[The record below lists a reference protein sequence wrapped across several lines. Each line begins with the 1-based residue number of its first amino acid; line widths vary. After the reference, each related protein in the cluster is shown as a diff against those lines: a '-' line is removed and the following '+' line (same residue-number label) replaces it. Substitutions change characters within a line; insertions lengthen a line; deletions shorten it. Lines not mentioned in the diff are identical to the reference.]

1 MTAAGSDQ
9 FDTKGMTMDD
19 LTSRRRFMSASALL
33 VGGVAAHTL
42 VPGTVG
48 AQDARLAQD
57 IAVLNYALT
66 LERLEADFYVRGL
79 QRFGAADFA
88 GFGVVGLFD
97 RLRDIRDHEVAHV
110 ATIQS
115 VVESLGGSPVVGGEF
130 VFPYTDAR
138 SFLRVGQVLENTGV
152 SAYDGA
158 VALLRVG
165 ALQTASAT
173 IATVEAR
180 HAAYLNFVNGDN
192 PFPAA
197 TDTPRSPGDIIAAI
211 QPFVRTA
218 PAPAA
223 R

>member
-1 MTAAGSDQ
+1 MSPCDLQQSDASQ
-9 FDTKGMTMDD
+9 
-19 LTSRRRFMSASALL
+19 TSSEHTRRRFLKVSGIAIAAAGAPFALASHAD
-33 VGGVAAHTL
+33 
-42 VPGTVG
+42 
-48 AQDARLAQD
+48 AQDARLGQD

-115 VVESLGGSPVVGGEF
+115 VVEGLGGAPVTGGEF
-130 VFPYTDAR
+130 AFPYTDAR
-138 SFLRVGQVLENTGV
+138 SFLRVAQVLENTGV
-152 SAYDGA
+152 SAYTGA
-158 VALLRVG
+158 VALIRLP
-165 ALQTASAT
+165 AILTASST

-211 QPFVRTA
+211 QPFVRV
-218 PAPAA
+218 APAA
-223 R
+223 APR

>member
-1 MTAAGSDQ
+1 MTE
-9 FDTKGMTMDD
+9 TRPT
-19 LTSRRRFMSASALL
+19 RRRFVSASGLL
-33 VGGVAAHTL
+33 LGGAAAHTL
-42 VPGTVG
+42 FATRAE
-48 AQDARLAQD
+48 AQDARVGQD

-79 QRFGAADFA
+79 QRFGAGDFA
-88 GFGVVGLFD
+88 GLTVGLFD

-110 ATIQS
+110 ATIES
-115 VVESLGGSPVVGGEF
+115 VVQSLGGSPVTGGEF
-130 VFPYTDAR
+130 AFPYTDAR
-138 SFLRVGQVLENTGV
+138 SFLRVAQVLENTGV

-158 VALLRVG
+158 VALLRLPQ
-165 ALQTASAT
+165 LQTASAT

-211 QPFVRTA
+211 QPFVRV
-218 PAPAA
+218 APAA
-223 R
+223 ASR

>member
-1 MTAAGSDQ
+1 
-9 FDTKGMTMDD
+9 MDD
-19 LTSRRRFMSASALL
+19 AFTTRRRFISASALL
-33 VGGVAAHTL
+33 LGGAAAHTV
-42 VPGTVG
+42 VPTPLG
-48 AQDARLAQD
+48 AQDARVAQD

-79 QRFGAADFA
+79 QQFGARDFA
-88 GFGVVGLFD
+88 SFGVANLFD

-110 ATIQS
+110 AILES
-115 VVESLGGSPVVGGEF
+115 VVEGLGGAPVRGGEF
-130 VFPYTDAR
+130 VFPYTDPR
-138 SFLRVGQVLENTGV
+138 SFLRVAQVLENTGV

-158 VALLRVG
+158 VALLRLPQ
-165 ALQTASAT
+165 LQTAGAT

-180 HAAYLNFVNGDN
+180 HAAYLNLVNGDN

-197 TDTPRSPGDIIAAI
+197 TDTPRSPGDIVAAI

-218 PAPAA
+218 PSVGN

>member
-1 MTAAGSDQ
+1 MAEA
-9 FDTKGMTMDD
+9 
-19 LTSRRRFMSASALL
+19 SRRGFLRTAMVAGGGAALMLSSSRSAE
-33 VGGVAAHTL
+33 
-42 VPGTVG
+42 

-79 QRFGAADFA
+79 QRFGATDFS
-88 GFGVVGLFD
+88 GFGVTNLHD
-97 RLRDIRDHEVAHV
+97 RLREIRDHEVAHV
-110 ATIQS
+110 ATITS
-115 VVESLGGSPVVGGEF
+115 VVRGLGAAPVEGGEF
-130 VFPYTDAR
+130 SFPYTDAR
-138 SFLRVGQVLENTGV
+138 SFLRVAQVLENTGV

-158 VALLRVG
+158 IALIRTPQ
-165 ALQTASAT
+165 LQTASAT

-180 HAAYLNFVNGDN
+180 HAAFLNFVNGDS

-197 TDTPRSPGDIIAAI
+197 TDTPKSPGEIVAAI

-218 PAPAA
+218 PAAAA

>member
-1 MTAAGSDQ
+1 MNETLV
-9 FDTKGMTMDD
+9 K
-19 LTSRRRFMSASALL
+19 RRRFISASGLL
-33 VGGVAAHTL
+33 LGGAAAYTL
-42 VPGTVG
+42 NPTRAE
-48 AQDARLAQD
+48 AQDARLGQD

-115 VVESLGGSPVVGGEF
+115 VIESLGGAPVTGGEF
-130 VFPYTDAR
+130 TFPYTDAR
-138 SFLRVGQVLENTGV
+138 SFLRVAQVLENTGV

-158 VALLRVG
+158 VALLRVPQ
-165 ALQTASAT
+165 LQTASAT

-211 QPFVRTA
+211 QPFVRV
-218 PAPAA
+218 APAA
-223 R
+223 VRR

>member
-1 MTAAGSDQ
+1 MHQSDSPKAARPASHDDTA
-9 FDTKGMTMDD
+9 
-19 LTSRRRFMSASALL
+19 SRRLFLRRTV
-33 VGGVAAHTL
+33 VGGGAAAVALAL
-42 VPGTVG
+42 GSAAE

-79 QRFGAADFA
+79 QRFGASDFA
-88 GFGVVGLFD
+88 GFGVSGLFD

-110 ATIQS
+110 ATIES
-115 VVESLGGSPVVGGEF
+115 VVQGLGASAVQGGEF
-130 VFPYTDAR
+130 TFPYSDAR
-138 SFLRVGQVLENTGV
+138 SFLRVAQVLENTGV

-158 VALLRVG
+158 IALLKTPQ
-165 ALQTASAT
+165 LLTASAT

-197 TDTPRSPGDIIAAI
+197 TDSPKSPGEIVAAI
-211 QPFVRTA
+211 QPFVVTA
-218 PAPAA
+218 PAAS
-223 R
+223 RR

>member
-1 MTAAGSDQ
+1 
-9 FDTKGMTMDD
+9 MDERA
-19 LTSRRRFMSASALL
+19 TTRRRFISASASL
-33 VGGVAAHTL
+33 VGGVAAHAM
-42 VPGTVG
+42 VPLSVG
-48 AQDARLAQD
+48 AQDARVAQD

-79 QRFGAADFA
+79 ERFSAADFA
-88 GFGVVGLFD
+88 TVGVTGLFD

-115 VVESLGGSPVVGGEF
+115 VVQSLGGAPVMGGEF
-130 VFPYTDAR
+130 QFPYADAR
-138 SFLRVGQVLENTGV
+138 SFLRVAQILENTGV

-158 VALLRVG
+158 VALLRIPE
-165 ALQTASAT
+165 LQTASAT

-180 HAAYLNFVNGDN
+180 HAAFLNFVNGDN

-197 TDTPRSPGDIIAAI
+197 TDTPRSPGDIVAAI

-218 PAPAA
+218 PSATS

>member
-1 MTAAGSDQ
+1 
-9 FDTKGMTMDD
+9 MDD
-19 LTSRRRFMSASALL
+19 ARTSRRRFVSASALFL
-33 VGGVAAHTL
+33 GGAAAHTL
-42 VPGTVG
+42 VPTSAG
-48 AQDARLAQD
+48 AQDARVAQD

-88 GFGVVGLFD
+88 GFGVVALFD

-110 ATIQS
+110 ATIES
-115 VVESLGGSPVVGGEF
+115 VVQSLGGTPVTGGEF
-130 VFPYTDAR
+130 TFPYTDPR
-138 SFLRVGQVLENTGV
+138 SFLRVAQILENTGV

-158 VALLRVG
+158 VALLRLPQ
-165 ALQTASAT
+165 LQTASAT

-180 HAAYLNFVNGDN
+180 HAAYLNLVNGDS

-197 TDTPRSPGDIIAAI
+197 TDTPRSPGDIVAAI

-218 PAPAA
+218 PSAAA

>member
-1 MTAAGSDQ
+1 MLTHDNRYGPAAPPA
-9 FDTKGMTMDD
+9 
-19 LTSRRRFMSASALL
+19 TSAPGRRRFLGASALL
-33 VGGVAAHTL
+33 AGGAAAHVIFAEDT
-42 VPGTVG
+42 G
-48 AQDARLAQD
+48 ADAQRGNLAQD

-79 QRFGAADFA
+79 QQFSASAFT
-88 GFGVVGLFD
+88 GFGLSALYD

-110 ATIQS
+110 ATIES
-115 VVESLGGSPVVGGEF
+115 VITGLGGRPVTGGEF
-130 VFPYTDAR
+130 TFPYNDPA
-138 SFLRVGQVLENTGV
+138 SFLRVAQVLENTGV

-158 VALLRVG
+158 VALLRTPS
-165 ALQTASAT
+165 LLTASAT

-197 TDTPRSPGDIIAAI
+197 TDTPKSPGEIVAAI
-211 QPFVRTA
+211 QPFVVTA
-218 PAPAA
+218 PSAA

>member
-1 MTAAGSDQ
+1 MNETLV
-9 FDTKGMTMDD
+9 K
-19 LTSRRRFMSASALL
+19 RRRFISASGLL
-33 VGGVAAHTL
+33 LGGAAAYTL
-42 VPGTVG
+42 NPTRAE
-48 AQDARLAQD
+48 AQDARLGQD

-88 GFGVVGLFD
+88 GIGVVGLFD

-115 VVESLGGSPVVGGEF
+115 VVESLGGAPVTGGEF
-130 VFPYTDAR
+130 TFPYTDAR
-138 SFLRVGQVLENTGV
+138 SFLRVAQVLENTGV

-158 VALLRVG
+158 VALLRVPQ
-165 ALQTASAT
+165 LQTASAT

-211 QPFVRTA
+211 QPFVRV
-218 PAPAA
+218 APAA
-223 R
+223 VRR

>member
-1 MTAAGSDQ
+1 
-9 FDTKGMTMDD
+9 
-19 LTSRRRFMSASALL
+19 MSAWDFQESGDLQITPAQTRRGFLKKSGIAIAAASVPFAL
-33 VGGVAAHTL
+33 ASKAD
-42 VPGTVG
+42 
-48 AQDARLAQD
+48 AQDARLGQD

-88 GFGVVGLFD
+88 GLFCAAGLFD

-115 VVESLGGSPVVGGEF
+115 VIEGLGGRPVMGGEF
-130 VFPYTDAR
+130 TFPYTDAR
-138 SFLRVGQVLENTGV
+138 SFLRVAQVLENTGV
-152 SAYDGA
+152 SAYTGA
-158 VALLRVG
+158 VALIRLP
-165 ALQTASAT
+165 AILTASST

-180 HAAYLNFVNGDN
+180 HAAYLNLVNGDN

-211 QPFVRTA
+211 RPFVRV
-218 PAPAA
+218 APAA
-223 R
+223 APR

>member
-1 MTAAGSDQ
+1 
-9 FDTKGMTMDD
+9 MDD
-19 LTSRRRFMSASALL
+19 ARATRRRFISSSALL
-33 VGGVAAHTL
+33 LGGVAAHSL
-42 VPGTVG
+42 VPRSAG
-48 AQDARLAQD
+48 AQDARVAQD

-88 GFGVVGLFD
+88 GFGIPGLFD

-110 ATIQS
+110 ATIEN
-115 VVESLGGSPVVGGEF
+115 VVQSLGGAPVVGGEF
-130 VFPYTDAR
+130 TFPYTDAR
-138 SFLRVGQVLENTGV
+138 SFLRIGQVLENTGV

-158 VALLRVG
+158 VALLRVPQ
-165 ALQTASAT
+165 LQTASAT

-197 TDTPRSPGDIIAAI
+197 TDTPRSPGDSLAASQPIA
-211 QPFVRTA
+211 RTA
-218 PAPAA
+218 PAPAG